1 MERNQIYEDIAC
13 RTGGDIYIGVVG
25 PVRTGKSTF
34 IKRFMETMVIPNI
47 DNVYRRERARD
58 ELPQSGSGRTIMTAE
73 PKFVPEE
80 AVELQMEDGATFSVR
95 LIDSV
100 GYLVPGAVGQMEE
113 DLPRMVTTPW
123 FDYEIPMSE
132 AAEVGTRKVISEH
145 STIGIVVTTDGS
157 VSDIP
162 REGYARTEKRIV
174 EELDALGK
182 PYIILL
188 NSTHPDAPET
198 KQLAEDYDHTV
209 LPVSCLD
216 LDAEALGSILR
227 QVLYEFPVQE
237 LDFALPRWVT
247 MLENGHWLQTQ
258 VYDAAM
264 QLAAKVSRMKDVP
277 SGTDAPGHQRHR
289 PCKRQCA
296 HHGGAE
302 AGNFLSGAER
312 ADRPCHWRRSGPD
325 ALHHGAG
332 KGQTGVREGTQ
343 CP

>member
-1 MERNQIYEDIAC
+1 
-13 RTGGDIYIGVVG
+13 
-25 PVRTGKSTF
+25 
-34 IKRFMETMVIPNI
+34 
-47 DNVYRRERARD
+47 
-58 ELPQSGSGRTIMTAE
+58 MTTE
-73 PKFVPEE
+73 PKF
-80 AVELQMEDGATFSVR
+80 
-95 LIDSV
+95 
-100 GYLVPGAVGQMEE
+100 
-113 DLPRMVTTPW
+113 
-123 FDYEIPMSE
+123 IPE
-132 AAEVGTRKVISEH
+132 AAVPLQLEGAAASAGAAHRPRVTWWRGLWATRGERQAPHGQKPVEFDHEVPFDLAAETGTRKVICEH

-198 KQLAEDYDHTV
+198 KQLAEGMARDYDHTV
-209 LPVSCLD
+209 LPVSCVD

-277 SGTDAPGHQRHR
+277 SGTDAPALECDAVQRSAISGIDLANGSVR
-289 PCKRQCA
+289 ITVELKP
-296 HHGGAE
+296 E
-302 AGNFLSGAER
+302 IFLSGAER
-312 ADRPCHWRRSGPD
+312 ADRAGHWRRSGPD
-325 ALHHGAG
+325 ALHPGAG
-332 KGQTGVREGTQ
+332 KGQTGVREGAQ
-343 CP
+343 CALNRWKPPATAS